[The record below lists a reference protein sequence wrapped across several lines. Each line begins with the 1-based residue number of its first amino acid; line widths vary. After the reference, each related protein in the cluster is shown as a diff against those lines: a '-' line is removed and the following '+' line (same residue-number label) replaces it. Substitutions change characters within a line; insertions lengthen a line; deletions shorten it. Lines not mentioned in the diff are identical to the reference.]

1 MNNSFASKTIPEL
14 LQENGYITAEQLV
27 TLEKESKEH
36 NRSLEDLILEQRI
49 ITEEGLIQLKA
60 KALDIP
66 YVDLMGEQ
74 ISVDVLKE
82 FPKKIAVQYNFIP
95 FKKVDNCVYVAMAD
109 PEDTRALEAL
119 KFIALR
125 KGIDWKIFLTS
136 PTMLRDALHQYSS
149 LTAEVGK
156 ALEILKEEKAKEEKE
171 EAKGKQITAAEVE
184 RIAQEAPISKVV
196 SVILKHAVEGRA
208 SDVHIEPVEK
218 ELRVRY
224 RVDGLLYTS
233 LVLAKRIAPSVVARI
248 KVLSNLKLDEQRKPQ
263 DGRFHVEINSKG
275 IDLRVSTLP
284 IADGEKVVIRIL
296 DKTAGIKKLSDLG
309 FDSKSQKILKKS
321 LQSPYGTILV
331 TGPTGSGK
339 STTLYAMMNILN
351 NEGVNII
358 TLEDPVEYRMEGIN
372 QSQIRPKIGY
382 TFASGLRS
390 ILRQD
395 PDVIMVGEIRDGET
409 AELAT
414 HAALTGHLVL
424 STLHTN
430 SAVGAVPRLIDMGI
444 EPFLLSSAL
453 NIIIAQRLA
462 KRICEHCKE
471 VVEAPANVIE
481 DIKKELATIADDKL
495 REQFS
500 NVEIKLYKG
509 KGCKHCSQKGT
520 KGRVAINE
528 VLVMTP
534 NLAQITAEKPSDDD
548 ILKEAIQQGM
558 ITMKQNGFMKAVQGV
573 ISLEEIL
580 KLIME

>member
-1 MNNSFASKTIPEL
+1 MNKSFATKTIPEL
-14 LQENGYITAEQLV
+14 LQENGYITAEQLSV
-27 TLEKESKEH
+27 LEKESREQ
-36 NRSLEDLILEQRI
+36 NRSLEELVLEQGIISEEDLIKI
-49 ITEEGLIQLKA
+49 KA

-74 ISVDVLKE
+74 ISVDILKE

-95 FKKVDNCVYVAMAD
+95 FKKVDSCVYVAMAD

-136 PTMLRDALHQYSS
+136 PTMLQEALRQYSS

-156 ALEILKEEKAKEEKE
+156 ALEILREEKE
-171 EAKGKQITAAEVE
+171 EEEIKEAKDKKITAAEVE

-224 RVDGLLYTS
+224 RVDGILYTS
-233 LVLAKRIAPSVVARI
+233 LVLAKRIAPAVVARI

-263 DGRFHVEINSKG
+263 DGRFHVEINDRG

-296 DKTAGIKKLSDLG
+296 DKTVGIKKLGDLG
-309 FDSKSQKILKKS
+309 FDPRSQKILEKS

-339 STTLYAMMNILN
+339 STTLYAMMHILN

-372 QSQIRPKIGY
+372 QSQIRPTIGY

-430 SAVGAVPRLIDMGI
+430 NAIGAIPRLIDMGI

-453 NIIIAQRLA
+453 NVIIAQRLA
-462 KRICEHCKE
+462 KKICEHCKE
-471 VVEAPANVIE
+471 VVETPANVIE
-481 DIKKELATIADDKL
+481 SIKKELATISDPAI
-495 REQFS
+495 REQYM
-500 NVEIKLYKG
+500 NLEIKLYRG
-509 KGCKHCSQKGT
+509 KGCKYCSQKGT
-520 KGRVAINE
+520 KGRVAISE

-534 NLAQITAEKPSDDD
+534 NLAKITAGKPSDDD
-548 ILKEAIQQGM
+548 ILQEALRQGM
-558 ITMKQNGFMKAVQGV
+558 ITMKQNGFIKAVQGI
-573 ISLEEIL
+573 ISLEEVL
-580 KLIME
+580 KLVTE

>member
-1 MNNSFASKTIPEL
+1 MNRSFITKTIPEL
-14 LQENGYITAEQLV
+14 LKENGFITAEQLSV
-27 TLEKESKEH
+27 LEKESIEQG
-36 NRSLEDLILEQRI
+36 RLIEDIVLEQGI
-49 ITEEGLIQLKA
+49 ITEEELLKLKA
-60 KALDIP
+60 KVLDVP

-74 ISVDVLKE
+74 ISVDILKE

-136 PTMLRDALHQYSS
+136 PAMLEEALHQYSS

-156 ALEILKEEKAKEEKE
+156 ALEILKEEKEQEKIEES
-171 EAKGKQITAAEVE
+171 KGKQITAEEVE

-196 SVILKHAVEGRA
+196 SVIMKHAVEGRA

-233 LVLAKRIAPSVVARI
+233 LVLAKRIAPSVAARI
-248 KVLSNLKLDEQRKPQ
+248 KVLSNLKLDEQRIPQ
-263 DGRFHVEINSKG
+263 DGRFHMEIDGRG

-296 DKTAGIKKLSDLG
+296 DKTAGIKKLVDLG
-309 FDSKSQKILKKS
+309 FDAKSQKILEKS

-351 NEGVNII
+351 SEGVNII

-409 AELAT
+409 AELST

-430 SAVGAVPRLIDMGI
+430 SAVGAIPRLIDMGI

-453 NIIIAQRLA
+453 NVIIAQRLA

-471 VVEAPANVIE
+471 VVEAPENVI
-481 DIKKELATIADDKL
+481 DNIKKEMALISDDTL
-495 REQFS
+495 REKFV
-500 NVEIKLYKG
+500 NTEIKLYKG

-534 NLAQITAEKPSDDD
+534 NLAQITSGKPSDDD
-548 ILKEAIQQGM
+548 VLKEATAQGM
-558 ITMKQNGFMKAVQGV
+558 ITMKQNGFMKAIQGI
-573 ISLEEIL
+573 ISLEEVL